1 MCGLM
6 CLSRCSYSGKM
17 AFEYIRPIDIS
28 PFPYPKTDFLPQ
40 KPLELAARQQRQR
53 LASKRAS
60 TMKLEREV
68 HDLEQAV
75 LMIRAGSA

>member
-1 MCGLM
+1 
-6 CLSRCSYSGKM
+6 M
-17 AFEYIRPIDIS
+17 AFQYIRPVDIS

-40 KPLELAARQQRQR
+40 KPVELEARRQRQR

-68 HDLEQAV
+68 QELEQAV

>member
-1 MCGLM
+1 
-6 CLSRCSYSGKM
+6 M
-17 AFEYIRPIDIS
+17 AFEYIRPVDIS

-40 KPLELAARQQRQR
+40 KPLEMPARLQRLR

-68 HDLEQAV
+68 HDLEEAV
-75 LMIRAGSA
+75 LMIRAGAAR

>member
-1 MCGLM
+1 
-6 CLSRCSYSGKM
+6 M
-17 AFEYIRPIDIS
+17 AFQYIRPVDIS

-40 KPLELAARQQRQR
+40 KPMELEARRQRQR
-53 LASKRAS
+53 LACKRAS

-68 HDLEQAV
+68 QELEQAV

>member
-1 MCGLM
+1 
-6 CLSRCSYSGKM
+6 M
-17 AFEYIRPIDIS
+17 AFQYIRPVDIS

-40 KPLELAARQQRQR
+40 KPVELEARRHRQR

-68 HDLEQAV
+68 QELEQAV

>member
-1 MCGLM
+1 ML
-6 CLSRCSYSGKM
+6 RCSYSGKM
-17 AFEYIRPIDIS
+17 AFQYIRPVDIS

-40 KPLELAARQQRQR
+40 KPVELEARRQRQR

-68 HDLEQAV
+68 QELEQAV